1 MKEKVTHDFSL
12 RELKLFVKNKKLDD
26 WIFAFLDGPG
36 KNKQMAK
43 GLRLRKENGY
53 HSWIGPLNFPL
64 DKLIRC
70 TGPEDYMEYI
80 EKDTKWNM
88 RVDTMV
94 SGIQNGWEVPALIA
108 NLKPGTLISLR
119 DGNHRHEAL
128 LRSGKKKY
136 PTLFWFDTP
145 SDRQKF
151 RRKFKEFL

>member
-1 MKEKVTHDFSL
+1 MKKETIHNFSI

-80 EKDTKWNM
+80 EKDTKWLGSSRAHCQFKTRNADLFK
-88 RVDTMV
+88 RWKSSARST
-94 SGIQNGWEVPALIA
+94 IA
-108 NLKPGTLISLR
+108 
-119 DGNHRHEAL
+119 
-128 LRSGKKKY
+128 
-136 PTLFWFDTP
+136 
-145 SDRQKF
+145 
-151 RRKFKEFL
+151 